1 MFSSFACLLPLK
13 MGGRLAGT
21 FLLCL
26 LVLLFLL
33 PSSLANPRASWRPPV
48 EGQLQVLTPFEQ
60 PAARWASGH
69 RGVDLAL
76 EPGQAIV
83 APAEGRVIFS
93 GRVVDRQVLTLEH
106 PDGRR
111 SSFEPVTDS
120 LPVGSQVQ
128 AGQVLARLDPEIEH
142 CSPSFCLHWGLREPS
157 DDPRQARR
165 GLAYTNPLLLL
176 GLEEPSVLLPVGPDF
191 GA

>member
-1 MFSSFACLLPLK
+1 MLSSFSWPLPFKAGSRLAWALLP
-13 MGGRLAGT
+13 
-21 FLLCL
+21 CL
-26 LVLLFLL
+26 LVLFFLM
-33 PSSLANPRASWRPPV
+33 PSSLASPTAGWQPPV
-48 EGQLQVLTPFEQ
+48 EGRIQVLTPFEQ
-60 PAARWASGH
+60 PAARWAAGH

-76 EPGQAIV
+76 DLGQAIV

-111 SSFEPVTDS
+111 SSFEPVTDA

-128 AGQVLARLDPEIEH
+128 AGQVLARLDPEIQH
-142 CSPSFCLHWGLREPS
+142 CKPRFCLHWGLREPS

-176 GLEEPSVLLPVGPDF
+176 GLEEPSILLPIGPDF

>member
-1 MFSSFACLLPLK
+1 MLSSFSWPLPFKAGRRLAWALLP
-13 MGGRLAGT
+13 
-21 FLLCL
+21 CL
-26 LVLLFLL
+26 LVFFFLM
-33 PSSLANPRASWRPPV
+33 PSSLASPTAGWRPPV
-48 EGQLQVLTPFEQ
+48 EGKVQVLTPFEQ
-60 PAARWASGH
+60 PAARWAAGH

-76 EPGQAIV
+76 DPGQAIV

-111 SSFEPVTDS
+111 SSFEPVTDA
-120 LPVGSQVQ
+120 LPVGSKVQ
-128 AGQVLARLDPEIEH
+128 AGQVLARLDPEIQH
-142 CSPSFCLHWGLREPS
+142 CKPSFCLHWGLREPS

-176 GLEEPSVLLPVGPDF
+176 GLEEPSILLPIGPDF

>member
-1 MFSSFACLLPLK
+1 MLSSFSWPLPSK
-13 MGGRLAGT
+13 TGGRLTDA

-26 LVLLFLL
+26 LILIFLL
-33 PSSLANPRASWRPPV
+33 PSSLAHSATGWRPPV
-48 EGQLQVLTPFEQ
+48 EGRIQVLTPFEQ
-60 PAARWASGH
+60 PAARWAAGH

-111 SSFEPVTDS
+111 SSFEPVTDA
-120 LPVGSQVQ
+120 LPVGSKVQ
-128 AGQVLARLDPEIEH
+128 AGQLLARLAPEIQH
-142 CSPSFCLHWGLREPS
+142 CKPSFCLHWGLREPS

-176 GLEEPSVLLPVGPDF
+176 GLEEPSILLPIGPDF